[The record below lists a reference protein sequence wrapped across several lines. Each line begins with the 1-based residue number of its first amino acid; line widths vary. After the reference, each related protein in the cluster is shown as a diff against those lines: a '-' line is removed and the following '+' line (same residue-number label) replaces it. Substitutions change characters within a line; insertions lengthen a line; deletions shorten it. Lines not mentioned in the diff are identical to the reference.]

1 MAAGSA
7 GRRKTEFWDPLS
19 WRIVQAEII
28 VPCGLINHH
37 MFKYLI
43 SAFCL
48 LIASPALKSQENY
61 NLEVASNLSFPG
73 INMSN
78 LWGYADESGREYALL
93 GTSVGLSIIDVTDPF
108 NPDLLFNVNGV
119 TSDWREVRTWQNYAY
134 VTTEGNNGGLTIID
148 LSELPDTIYTRVYRG
163 DGLINN
169 QLSTSHT
176 IHIADAY
183 AYVHGSNIGNE
194 GTLFLN
200 LEDPWNPV
208 YEGRYDAFY
217 MHDGFILNDT
227 MWASHILDGFL
238 RVVDVS
244 DKSNPVVLAQ
254 QVTPNSFTHNAWLTS
269 DSRTVLT
276 TDEVSNSY
284 LTAYDVSDLSN
295 IVELDR
301 YQTAPGFGS
310 IVHNTHILND
320 YAVTSWYTE
329 GVVIVDAHRPENLV
343 EVAKNDFTPFEGDGF
358 NGCWGVYPYFPS
370 GNIIASDI
378 QGGLFVLI
386 PDYVRACYL
395 EGIVSDSLCG
405 GPLDGVEVSVQAIGL
420 SETSDL
426 NGSYKTGTPQSGTYT
441 VTFSRVG
448 YETLVLE
455 NVELQNGLVTELNVS
470 MLATEQAGLEGV
482 VESFSGDLLSEV
494 QLNVSNQDF
503 SYQLITDEDGHY
515 EKCNILPGTYQIV
528 SGQWGFITQCVDGV
542 SVGQG
547 NNEQDFVLQK
557 GYYDDFQFNFGWTST
572 GDASSGLWVRAIPAS
587 TTFNGAPSNPGADV
601 GGDCNGFAFVTGNS
615 FDNNPGATDVDNG
628 SAILRSPVM
637 DLSNEVDPYLSFY
650 RWFFNA
656 GGNDAPNDSLFI
668 RLIPQNGTPVLLKTV
683 YADNTSS
690 QWVKEE
696 FRIRDFISSPGL
708 LRFEMEA
715 VDFEN
720 GHLVEAGLD
729 LFQVIDSGSVTK
741 AESLLNAEKLNVYP
755 NPAAGGTVLRFTTQG
770 VEIESWAMFDASGK
784 LIAEGQTNSG
794 NDFYVETQ
802 KRQPGIYLFRLKTK
816 QGSYLQQKIII
827 TE

>member
-1 MAAGSA
+1 
-7 GRRKTEFWDPLS
+7 
-19 WRIVQAEII
+19 
-28 VPCGLINHH
+28 

-61 NLEVASNLSFPG
+61 NLELASSLNFPG

-78 LWGYADESGREYALL
+78 LWGYADSLGNEYALL

-119 TSDWREVRTWQNYAY
+119 TSDWREVRTWQHYAY

-163 DGLINN
+163 DGAINN

-176 IHIADAY
+176 IHIAGAY

-200 LEDPWNPV
+200 LEDPWNPT
-208 YEGRYDAFY
+208 YEGRYDDFY

-244 DKSNPVVLAQ
+244 NKSNPLVLAQ
-254 QVTPNSFTHNAWLTS
+254 QVTPNSFTHNAWLTG

-310 IVHNTHILND
+310 IVHNTHVLND

-343 EVAKNDFTPFEGDGF
+343 EVAKNDFSTFEGDGF

-378 QGGLFVLI
+378 EQGLFVLI
-386 PDYVRACYL
+386 PTYTRACYL

-405 GPLDGVEVSVQAIGL
+405 GPLDGVEVSIQAIGL

-426 NGSYKTGTPQSGTYT
+426 NGSYKTGTPQAGTYT

-448 YETLVLE
+448 YQTLVLE
-455 NVELQNGLVTELNVS
+455 NVELQNAVVTELNVS
-470 MLATEQAGLEGV
+470 MLATEQAGLEGL
-482 VESFSGDLLSEV
+482 VESFSGEVLPEV
-494 QLNVSNQDF
+494 QLNISNQDF
-503 SYQLITDEDGHY
+503 SYQLITDENGLY
-515 EKCNILPGTYQIV
+515 EKCNILPGSYQIV
-528 SGQWGFITQCVDGV
+528 TGQWGFITQCVDGFT
-542 SVGQG
+542 VGQG
-547 NNEQDFVLQK
+547 NNQQDFVLQK
-557 GYYDDFQFNFGWTST
+557 GYYDDFQFNFGWVST
-572 GDASSGLWVRAIPAS
+572 GTASSGLWTRAIPAL
-587 TTFNGAPSNPGADV
+587 TEFNGQDSNPGNDNDA
-601 GGDCNGFAFVTGNS
+601 DCNGFAFVTGNADDS
-615 FDNNPGATDVDNG
+615 NPGANDVDNG
-628 SAILRSPVM
+628 SALLRSPIM
-637 DLSNEVDPYLSFY
+637 DLSNDADPYLSFY

-656 GGNDAPNDSLFI
+656 GGNDDPNDSLFI
-668 RLIPQNGTPVLLKTV
+668 RLVPQIGSPVLLKTV
-683 YADNTSS
+683 VSDNTSS
-690 QWVKEE
+690 QWIKEE
-696 FRIRDFISSPGL
+696 FRIRDFIDNPGL

-715 VDFEN
+715 VDFAN

-729 LFQVIDSGSVTK
+729 LFQVIDSGSVTGSEK
-741 AESLLNAEKLNVYP
+741 PLLTEQLRVFP
-755 NPAAGGTVLRFTTQG
+755 NPAAGGTTLRFAG
-770 VEIESWAMFDASGK
+770 NGNEMLDLALYEISGK
-784 LIAEGQTNSG
+784 LVFDKRIDTEEGLIP
-794 NDFYVETQ
+794 ETSLL
-802 KRQPGIYLFRLKTK
+802 KPGIYLLRFKTK
-816 QGSYLQQKIII
+816 SGVYLQEKVVI

>member
-1 MAAGSA
+1 
-7 GRRKTEFWDPLS
+7 
-19 WRIVQAEII
+19 
-28 VPCGLINHH
+28 

-61 NLEVASNLSFPG
+61 NLELASSLNFPG

-78 LWGYADESGREYALL
+78 LWGYADSLGNEYALL

-119 TSDWREVRTWQNYAY
+119 TSDWREVRTWQHYAY

-163 DGLINN
+163 DGAINN

-176 IHIADAY
+176 IHIAGAY

-200 LEDPWNPV
+200 LEDPWNPT
-208 YEGRYDAFY
+208 YEGRYDDFY

-244 DKSNPVVLAQ
+244 NKSNPLVLAQ
-254 QVTPNSFTHNAWLTS
+254 QVTPNSFTHNAWLTG

-310 IVHNTHILND
+310 IVHNTHVLND

-343 EVAKNDFTPFEGDGF
+343 EVAKNDFSTFEGDGF

-378 QGGLFVLI
+378 EQGLFVLI
-386 PDYVRACYL
+386 PTYVRACYL
-395 EGIVSDSLCG
+395 EGIISDSLCG
-405 GPLDGVEVSVQAIGL
+405 GPLDGVEVSIQAIGL

-426 NGSYKTGTPQSGTYT
+426 NGSYKTGTPQAGTYT

-448 YETLVLE
+448 YQTLVLE
-455 NVELQNGLVTELNVS
+455 NVELQNAVVTELNVS
-470 MLATEQAGLEGV
+470 MLATEQAGLEGL
-482 VESFSGDLLSEV
+482 VESFSGEVLPEV
-494 QLNVSNQDF
+494 QLNISNQDF
-503 SYQLITDEDGHY
+503 SYQLITDENGLY
-515 EKCNILPGTYQIV
+515 EKCNILPGSYQIV
-528 SGQWGFITQCVDGV
+528 TGQWGFITQCVDGFT
-542 SVGQG
+542 VGQG
-547 NNEQDFVLQK
+547 NNQQDFVLQK
-557 GYYDDFQFNFGWTST
+557 GYYDDFQFNFGWVST
-572 GDASSGLWVRAIPAS
+572 GTASSGLWTRAIPAL
-587 TTFNGAPSNPGADV
+587 TEFNGQDSNPGNDNDA
-601 GGDCNGFAFVTGNS
+601 DCNGFAFVTGNADDS
-615 FDNNPGATDVDNG
+615 NPGANDVDNG
-628 SAILRSPVM
+628 SALLRSPIM
-637 DLSNEVDPYLSFY
+637 DLSNDADPYLSFY

-656 GGNDAPNDSLFI
+656 GGNDDPNDSLFI
-668 RLIPQNGTPVLLKTV
+668 RLVPQIGSPVLLKTV
-683 YADNTSS
+683 VSDNTSS
-690 QWVKEE
+690 QWIKEE
-696 FRIRDFISSPGL
+696 FRIRDFIDNPGL

-715 VDFEN
+715 VDFAN

-729 LFQVIDSGSVTK
+729 LFQVIDSGSVTGSEK
-741 AESLLNAEKLNVYP
+741 PLLTEQLRVFP
-755 NPAAGGTVLRFTTQG
+755 NPAAGGTTLRFAG
-770 VEIESWAMFDASGK
+770 NGNEMLDLALYEISGK
-784 LIAEGQTNSG
+784 LVFDKRIDTEEGLIP
-794 NDFYVETQ
+794 ETSLL
-802 KRQPGIYLFRLKTK
+802 KPGIYLLRFKTK
-816 QGSYLQQKIII
+816 SGVYLQEKVVI